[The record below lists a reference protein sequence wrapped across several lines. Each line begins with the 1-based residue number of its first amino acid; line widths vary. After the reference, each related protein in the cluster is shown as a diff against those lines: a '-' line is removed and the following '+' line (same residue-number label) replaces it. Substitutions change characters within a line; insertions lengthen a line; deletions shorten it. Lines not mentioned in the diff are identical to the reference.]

1 MQSQLQARG
10 GETELNDVLT
20 GGASRL
26 VVRFLGMTDIWL
38 VLTWTQFLTFILL
51 GHRQRFLHNANGRAT
66 DIPTSRHPN
75 IMCQCVSQSVNVCIS
90 QFQISALAPHP
101 TSRLRLLLLFDRPS
115 IYITWARQRP
125 QAQRQ
130 EATRLAPSR
139 CIPNSQFQFPIGL

>member
-1 MQSQLQARG
+1 MQHGCIVCVTVAARLLPVATVGCHCQLPAQSIKCQKCIAEPVARG

-66 DIPTSRHPN
+66 YIPTSCVN
-75 IMCQCVSQSVNVCIS
+75 VSVSQSVS
-90 QFQISALAPHP
+90 QCLHKSVSDLC
-101 TSRLRLLLLFDRPS
+101 SRSPS
-115 IYITWARQRP
+115 D
-125 QAQRQ
+125 
-130 EATRLAPSR
+130 
-139 CIPNSQFQFPIGL
+139 